1 MIHKQNDGK
10 GERGKGERSKECVEV
25 TRPPLFKFQSGRNY
39 YGIMPPYCLR
49 CELGRP
55 CSWELLKEL
64 TSNNTCFLNT
74 PPFPLSLWKHCS
86 LHSSPPLIFTFRPP
100 CYTYRYWGPYKLT
113 LIFHFLPILA
123 IILLMPLHVQSI
135 SMNFFENQLYRM
147 DRYKCMQ
154 SSKAF
159 IFSFSWETCLSSDL
173 AAVNVAIH

>member
-1 MIHKQNDGK
+1 MIHNQNDGK

-74 PPFPLSLWKHCS
+74 PPFP
-86 LHSSPPLIFTFRPP
+86 PFPLET
-100 CYTYRYWGPYKLT
+100 LQST
-113 LIFHFLPILA
+113 LISTINLHLPSSLLHLQILGTLQTYSY
-123 IILLMPLHVQSI
+123 I
-135 SMNFFENQLYRM
+135 
-147 DRYKCMQ
+147 
-154 SSKAF
+154 
-159 IFSFSWETCLSSDL
+159 SFSPHSGDNIANASPRS
-173 AAVNVAIH
+173 IHFNELF

>member
-1 MIHKQNDGK
+1 MIHNQNDGK

-55 CSWELLKEL
+55 CSCELLKEL

-86 LHSSPPLIFTFRPP
+86 LRSSPPLIFTFRPP
-100 CYTYRYWGPYKLT
+100 CYTYDTGDPTT
-113 LIFHFLPILA
+113 LQTYSYI
-123 IILLMPLHVQSI
+123 
-135 SMNFFENQLYRM
+135 
-147 DRYKCMQ
+147 
-154 SSKAF
+154 
-159 IFSFSWETCLSSDL
+159 SFSLHSGDNIANASPRS
-173 AAVNVAIH
+173 IHFNELF